1 MENNSVTLHIRNI
14 VMSEVRT
21 RFAPS
26 PTGFMHVG
34 NLRTALYAWL
44 LARSE
49 KGKFILR
56 IEDTDQARYVEN
68 AVDVIYATLKKAG
81 LEHDEGP
88 DKDGDYGPY
97 IQSERQATGLYKKY
111 ALMLVEKGAAYY
123 CFCDKE
129 EAVSEEGAEE
139 SFSAGY
145 NGHCRNL
152 SADEVARNLA
162 EGKPYVI
169 RQKID
174 REGSTTYQDA
184 VFGEIT
190 IKNEVLDDQILL
202 KRDGYPTYNFANV
215 VDDHLMGIT
224 HVVRGAEYLP
234 STPKYNMLYQA
245 FGWEIP
251 CYVHLPLI
259 MGKDAEGNVAKLS
272 KRHGSVSFENLC
284 AEGYLPQAIINYIAL
299 LGWNPKNDR
308 EIFTLSELVEA
319 FNVAGLNKSSAIFD
333 YEKLAWLNGEYIRSM
348 STADLAAAIAPYSGL
363 QGTRFEPAMETLA
376 TLLQPRLN
384 KLAEAG
390 EKLAFLVACPE
401 YGQDL
406 FFNKKNKVNAE
417 NSKEILQKMLPLF
430 TDLAD
435 WDAESINAVIMDYA
449 AANSLK
455 YLTAMLPL
463 LFAVS
468 GLKATPGGASDL
480 MALLGREESIA
491 RIEKALA
498 VLA

>member
-1 MENNSVTLHIRNI
+1 MT
-14 VMSEVRT
+14 VRT

-26 PTGFMHVG
+26 PTGMMHVG
-34 NLRTALYAWL
+34 NLRTALYAYL
-44 LARSE
+44 LARSQQ
-49 KGKFILR
+49 GNFILR
-56 IEDTDQARYVEN
+56 IEDTDRERLVEQATE
-68 AVDVIYATLKKAG
+68 VIYKTLAAAG

-88 DKDGDYGPY
+88 DIGGSCGPY
-97 IQSERQATGLYKKY
+97 VQSERQASGLYKQY

-129 EAVSEEGAEE
+129 DPENTEENEEG
-139 SFSAGY
+139 FSSGY

-152 SADEVARNLA
+152 SAGEVAENLA
-162 EGKPYVI
+162 AGKPYVI
-169 RQKID
+169 RQKIN
-174 REGSTTYQDA
+174 REGVSIYHDA
-184 VFGEIT
+184 VFGEIQ

-224 HVVRGAEYLP
+224 HVVRGAEYLS

-245 FGWEIP
+245 FGWDIP

-308 EIFTLSELVEA
+308 EIFSLEELVQT
-319 FNVAGLNKSSAIFD
+319 FNVSGLNKASAIFD
-333 YEKLAWLNGEYIRSM
+333 YEKLAWLNGEYIRRM
-348 STADLAAAIAPYSGL
+348 STAELAKAVAPYSGL
-363 QGTRFEPAMETLA
+363 QGTRFEPVMETLA
-376 TLLQPRLN
+376 SLLQPRLN
-384 KLAEAG
+384 KLSEAG
-390 EKLAFLVACPE
+390 EKLAFLLTCPE
-401 YGQDL
+401 YGPDL

-417 NSKEILQKMLPLF
+417 NSREILRNMLPLF
-430 TDLAD
+430 MDLTD
-435 WDAESINAVIMDYA
+435 WNAEKINEIIMNYA
-449 AANSLK
+449 AENSLK

-480 MALLGREESIA
+480 MALLGKEESIA
-491 RIEKALA
+491 RLEKALT